1 MTSVIMRSSISASV
15 VATVQGGFYVL
26 NGLWPV
32 AHMRSFTAV
41 TGPKTD
47 LWLVQAFGMLI
58 AAIGA
63 VLLLVGVRRK
73 VDVPT
78 LLFGIATA
86 LTLAFIDVWFFL
98 RGAISAVYLADAAAE
113 LVLALSWGWV
123 WRRSPR

>member
-1 MTSVIMRSSISASV
+1 MTSSTSTSV
-15 VATVQGGFYVL
+15 LATVQGGFYVL
-26 NGLWPV
+26 TGLWPV
-32 AHMRSFTAV
+32 AHMRSFSAV

-58 AAIGA
+58 AAVGA
-63 VLLLVGVRRK
+63 VLLLVGLRRK